1 MEDHKLEFNTL
12 LVPIDFSEPSEAA
25 YRGALSLAA
34 GEAPL
39 VILLH
44 VIDADLVEF
53 AAQHELAPE
62 AEVVERMRE
71 VAEARLETLRN
82 EAPTGV
88 EVKSIVSAGIP
99 FLEILKRSEELLVDA
114 IVIGKVGAR
123 GEIEKLLFGS
133 TAEKILRGS
142 NRPVLVLPVDA

>member
-1 MEDHKLEFNTL
+1 
-12 LVPIDFSEPSEAA
+12 
-25 YRGALSLAA
+25 
-34 GEAPL
+34 
-39 VILLH
+39 
-44 VIDADLVEF
+44 
-53 AAQHELAPE
+53 
-62 AEVVERMRE
+62 MRE

-99 FLEILKRSEELLVDA
+99 FLEILKRSEELLVAA
-114 IVIGKVGAR
+114 IVIGNVGAR